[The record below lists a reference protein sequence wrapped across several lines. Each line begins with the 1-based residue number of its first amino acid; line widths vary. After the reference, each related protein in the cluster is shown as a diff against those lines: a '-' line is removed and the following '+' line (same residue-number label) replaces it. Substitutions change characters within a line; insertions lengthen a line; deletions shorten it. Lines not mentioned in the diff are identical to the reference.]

1 MPVLFC
7 FSPHSKLYLF
17 LTYSLPATNQS
28 RRKKFAIRR
37 ANRLFSYPQQAN
49 FPEHAAFAC
58 QNQRAL
64 SVTARC
70 WPQQLL
76 IHRLFELDKLGPF
89 AILPVAFVVPE
100 AAKANG
106 ANEKETQATLE
117 QSVRAKLFL
126 VRRDQIEAAF
136 ANGQRVDDGVAT
148 IDKND
153 FKKLLKSGGR
163 SWTSVDS
170 MSKSFQFNK
179 PKLLFSGERNPDTGQ
194 NLGFYFEVMVYN
206 NNDPNSFT
214 IELRIW
220 NELKIGGDPTDPIS
234 LEISVPRKSY
244 LMVSRFV
251 AKDQGFSEEE
261 RAFFDSSSSLAAL
274 NSEAFSEDFSDLVLV
289 LELK

>member
-1 MPVLFC
+1 METWVPPKKPAWKKIVFNWMFQLGVLFVVILGVVLWDN
-7 FSPHSKLYLF
+7 FNSQKQSKDPRWNELPTASPRPQRQRSAEPSPRQVKARAAQQP
-17 LTYSLPATNQS
+17 TEAQTQS
-28 RRKKFAIRR
+28 FA
-37 ANRLFSYPQQAN
+37 P
-49 FPEHAAFAC
+49 P
-58 QNQRAL
+58 
-64 SVTARC
+64 
-70 WPQQLL
+70 P
-76 IHRLFELDKLGPF
+76 K
-89 AILPVAFVVPE
+89 PE